1 MGLFDRLREPIVLK
15 EESDAKKQLEQLKLL
30 LPQAKGEIKAQIEQD
45 IKYLQYGIY
54 GEDALMFE
62 LKNSHMPMYILHD
75 LFFERNGLTTQIDYL
90 IITRKQTIILECKNL
105 FGDIKIDEQGNFT
118 RKVQMGKRYIQ
129 KGIYSP
135 VTQNQRHLDMIRE
148 IRRESKPLLLRTVF
162 DKYFDENFKSIIVLA
177 NPSTVIDMRSAPK
190 AIREKVVKVD
200 GLISYIKALYN
211 ACTTEAGSDK
221 DMEERAN
228 FYLEKSVPNT
238 QDYTEKYRQAIS
250 GNAAIQEEAEIV
262 SEQRN
267 EEQNA
272 SVPVETAENIENT
285 PIYQALK
292 KYRLNKSREER
303 IKPYFLYNNSQ
314 LEEIIRISPKTI
326 EELKK
331 VNGFGDVKC
340 AKYGQDIIK
349 IIYENQN

>member
-90 IITRKQTIILECKNL
+90 IITRKLGIILECKNL

-135 VTQNQRHLDMIRE
+135 VTQNRRHLDMIRE
-148 IRRESKPLLLRTVF
+148 MCRENVPLLRRPSF
-162 DKYFDENFKSIIVLA
+162 DRCFYDNYKSLIVLA
-177 NPSTVIDMRSAPK
+177 NPSSIIDMRLAPK
-190 AIREKVVKVD
+190 EIREKVVKVD
-200 GLISYIKALYN
+200 GLISYIRVLHN
-211 ACTTEAGSDK
+211 VSTVPSMSDVE
-221 DMEERAN
+221 MEYRAN
-228 FYLEKSVPNT
+228 FFLENSVPNKK
-238 QDYTEKYRQAIS
+238 DYTEKYRQAIS